1 MKVTTEET
9 MFMLTE
15 SSDFYVVNCWFEALK
30 RNTTSLTSRLKV
42 VNLPKRQ
49 VPFSNLLFKL
59 NYEILDAGKSVQH
72 FKTPFKE
79 KRLSSQVLVPF

>member
-1 MKVTTEET
+1 VTIEET

-30 RNTTSLTSRLKV
+30 RNTTSITSRLKV

-49 VPFSNLLFKL
+49 VPFSNLLSLMMKCL
-59 NYEILDAGKSVQH
+59 QEKASTILRRRKKGEELRK
-72 FKTPFKE
+72 KG
-79 KRLSSQVLVPF
+79 